1 MISVLEIFLNFLKIG
16 VFAFGGA
23 YAVIPLVEE
32 QMVTNT
38 GWMSFTEFQDLV
50 AIDELTPGPIIINS
64 STFIGMKLAG
74 IPGAIAATIGC
85 VVPGCIVA
93 LTLIY
98 LYSKYKEIPVISEA
112 IRILK
117 CMSVALIF
125 SVLLKM
131 FMNSVFPSGIGVL
144 SDINILSLVMSIGS
158 FFVLK
163 KFKTNPLYVMLV
175 CGCINMLVYFIT
187 K

>member
-1 MISVLEIFLNFLKIG
+1 MISVWEIFLNFLKIG
-16 VFAFGGA
+16 LFAFGGA

-38 GWMSFTEFQDLV
+38 GWMSFTEFSDLV

-74 IPGAIAATIGC
+74 IPGAIAATLGC
-85 VVPGCIVA
+85 VLPGFIIA
-93 LTLIY
+93 LTLIH
-98 LYSKYKEIPVISEA
+98 LYSKYKEIPMISEA
-112 IRILK
+112 INILK

-131 FMNSVFPSGIGVL
+131 FMNAVFPEGLGS
-144 SDINILSLVMSIGS
+144 INILSLVMVAAS
-158 FFVLK
+158 FYVLRK
-163 KFKTNPLYVMLV
+163 YKTNPLLVMLG

>member
-1 MISVLEIFLNFLKIG
+1 MISIWEIFFSFLKIG
-16 VFAFGGA
+16 AFAFGGA

-32 QMVTNT
+32 QTVTNM
-38 GWMSFTEFQDLV
+38 GWMTFKEFSDLV

-74 IPGAIAATIGC
+74 VQGAIAATLGC
-85 VVPGCIVA
+85 VIPGCIA
-93 LTLIY
+93 TLVLIS
-98 LYSKYKEIPVISEA
+98 LYAKYKEIPMISE
-112 IRILK
+112 IIKVLK

-131 FMNSVFPSGIGVL
+131 FMKAVFPEGFERI
-144 SDINILSLVMSIGS
+144 DILALAMMATS
-158 FFVLK
+158 FYILK
-163 KFKTNPLYVMLV
+163 KFKTNPLYVMLG
-175 CGCINMLVYFIT
+175 CGCINMLVFFIT